1 MEIIEL
7 IKAVLIGIVQGIT
20 EWLPVSSTGHMILF
34 DEFVKLDVSAE
45 FMDFFLVSIQLGSIL
60 AVLVLFFSKLNPFSR
75 KKTKDEQRATYSLWL
90 HIIVGCMPAAVIGV
104 LFEDQIDALF
114 DQSGRAYAVVAI
126 ALLVYG
132 VAFIVI
138 EHLRDMK
145 KAPDR
150 IAEAEKIGYR
160 DALLIG
166 CFQVLALIPGTSRSG
181 STVLGAC
188 LLGVSRPAAAEFS
201 FFMAMPVMAGASLL
215 KGVKFLS
222 AGGAMTT
229 NEIGVLIVGTVTAF
243 VVSLVAIRFLMDFV
257 RRHSFAAFGWY
268 RIALGAA
275 VLLYFGVSS

>member
-7 IKAVLIGIVQGIT
+7 VKAVLIGIVQGIT

-60 AVLVLFFSKLNPFSR
+60 AVLVLFFSKLNPFSH

-114 DQSGRAYAVVAI
+114 YQSGRAYAVVAI

-138 EHLRDMK
+138 EHLRDKK

-150 IAEAEKIGYR
+150 IAKVEEIGYR

-275 VLLYFGVSS
+275 VLVYFGVSS